1 MLLSNRH
8 QFLFVHIA
16 KTGGSSVRS
25 ALGALCWRDP
35 LQFPAFICHRLSH
48 FTGHRIGV
56 KFPRHAAVIAAKE
69 MLSPAHFDSLFKFA
83 FVRNP
88 WDRLVSAYHHFQREQ
103 QAILQNQ
110 RIGEFRDFAQWIVN
124 DCGSYRGSKHVFVAA
139 VRASQAEHLVDLK
152 GDRIVDFV
160 GRYEQLE
167 QDFCEICQRI
177 GAPAPGLPHKRKSDK
192 RQDFRTYYDDQTA
205 ELVGQ
210 WYQADATS
218 FQYCFDSPSPG
229 VRGSN
234 PPPATLCDRE
244 QMTC

>member
-56 KFPRHAAVIAAKE
+56 KFPRHAAAVAAKE

-103 QAILQNQ
+103 QSLLQSQ
-110 RIGEFRDFAQWIVN
+110 RIGEFRDFVRWIVT
-124 DCGSYRGSKHVFVAA
+124 DCGSYRGPKHVFVAA
-139 VRASQAEHLVDLK
+139 VRCTQVDHLVDLQ
-152 GDRIVDFV
+152 GTRIVDFV

-167 QDFCEICQRI
+167 QDFREICGRI
-177 GAPAPGLPHKRKSDK
+177 GAPAPSLPHQRKSDK

-210 WYQADATS
+210 RYQADATG
-218 FQYCFDSPSPG
+218 FHYCFDSQSSD
-229 VRGSN
+229 VRGRNSRT
-234 PPPATLCDRE
+234 ATFCGRE
-244 QMTC
+244 QMPC

>member
-56 KFPRHAAVIAAKE
+56 KFPRHAAVVAAKE

-88 WDRLVSAYHHFQREQ
+88 WDRILSCFLNKIKKDKHFQNKHFEDGVMKKFHRFNTFY
-103 QAILQNQ
+103 A
-110 RIGEFRDFAQWIVN
+110 GMPFAEFLHA
-124 DCGSYRGSKHVFVAA
+124 VAEIPDEIA
-139 VRASQAEHLVDLK
+139 DGHFASQYTRLVMNENLVIAHLARFENYRAEVHRLLDK
-152 GDRIVDFV
+152 V
-160 GRYEQLE
+160 GIESS
-167 QDFCEICQRI
+167 I
-177 GAPAPGLPHKRKSDK
+177 
-192 RQDFRTYYDDQTA
+192 
-205 ELVGQ
+205 
-210 WYQADATS
+210 
-218 FQYCFDSPSPG
+218 
-229 VRGSN
+229 
-234 PPPATLCDRE
+234 
-244 QMTC
+244 